1 MYPLIPAELT
11 QNVLQLV
18 VYFVTL
24 LGTVLGLVLC
34 SRA

>member
-1 MYPLIPAELT
+1 MYPLVPAELT

-34 SRA
+34 SRG

>member
-11 QNVLQLV
+11 QNVLQML

-24 LGTVLGLVLC
+24 LGTVLGFVLC
-34 SRA
+34 SRG

>member
-1 MYPLIPAELT
+1 MYPLMPAELT

-24 LGTVLGLVLC
+24 LGAVLGLVLC